1 MTLSTEQKEQY
12 LADRRAGR
20 EACPHCHSPRL
31 TVRWTDTVQ
40 GDLDD
45 PAWADSLYVRR
56 QCADCQQEWDEQYCY
71 RIVAIDNPDTPN

>member
-1 MTLSTEQKEQY
+1 MISDEQKEKY

-20 EACPHCHSPRL
+20 EVCPHCHSTDL
-31 TVRWTDTVQ
+31 TTRWCDSVE

-56 QCADCQQEWDEQYCY
+56 QCADCGQEWDDVYCY
-71 RIVAIDNPDTPN
+71 RLVAVDNIDTPN